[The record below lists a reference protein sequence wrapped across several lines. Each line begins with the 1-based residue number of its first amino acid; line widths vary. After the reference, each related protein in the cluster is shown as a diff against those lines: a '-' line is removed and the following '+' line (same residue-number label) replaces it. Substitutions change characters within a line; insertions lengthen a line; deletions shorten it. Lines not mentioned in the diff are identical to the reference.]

1 MPQDAHDL
9 LRFDRRLVGRRG
21 RVRPEEL
28 AREIER
34 LPDVSDKADLIETPA
49 APARREPTPQGS

>member
-1 MPQDAHDL
+1 VPQDAHDL

-28 AREIER
+28 EREIER
-34 LPDVSDKADLIETPA
+34 LPDVSDKADLVE
-49 APARREPTPQGS
+49 APAPPPRREPTPQGG